1 MRNLKSAK
9 KANVTSRPS
18 SQSWRFSPEAARKGR
33 AVRTTISG
41 RCSSLNRVFEAT
53 NRCSPTRGCYP
64 AASLPVKDIVIL
76 DHCF

>member
-18 SQSWRFSPEAARKGR
+18 SQSWRFSPESRKER
-33 AVRTTISG
+33 P
-41 RCSSLNRVFEAT
+41 RCEDYNIGSLNRVFEAT

-64 AASLPVKDIVIL
+64 AASLPVKDIVIWIIVSRHL
-76 DHCF
+76 